1 MNPIEWVQ
9 GLEGLTLALV
19 IAAFLFV
26 EEAGVPVPFAP
37 GDLLLA
43 IGGIA
48 IAAGRV
54 NPASFVAVVFVATVT
69 GAVLGREIFALVGWE
84 RLLRLATRLRARTPI
99 ERAADLLRR
108 TGWRGVFTARLI
120 PGLRVETTRVA
131 GVSRMPRAVFLAG
144 LVPASVVY
152 VAAFV
157 GLGAALGRP
166 ILALVPQAEHNV
178 LIAVLTLAVI
188 VALILLVRRPFQR
201 LLTTLAPQGW
211 TETLQVRTG
220 SAGIVLILACIGI
233 NFAGHAVAVG
243 LKLPL
248 FLDST
253 GTILSAVLGGP
264 WIGASVGFISN
275 LVSSNTI
282 DPIASS
288 YSVVSLA
295 IGFAAGLWARL
306 NWRRRVTGWI
316 ALWLT
321 CFAIA
326 SVVSAPLN
334 LLFANGRS
342 GVPAG
347 DAIYSWLAA
356 AHVPRILAAYAGE
369 AAIDLPDKLLTVLA
383 ALLIAQGLPRPRAEA
398 RAVDLDLR
406 EAFTFI
412 FGTPS
417 WRRKVLAAAI
427 CLLFSWLVIPFLWF
441 SGYQVALARQI
452 RDGSHE
458 LPPWDH
464 LGRKL
469 RDGFTILAVLLL
481 WNIPGIVLTIPAGLM
496 GDGGASNGVLTA
508 LTALGSLWGLLVLLA
523 EPPIFSQ
530 YLRGGFRAAFNLP
543 AIVRRVRVNLGLAL
557 IVGAL
562 LIALSFAW
570 VVGFLA
576 LGIGALVT
584 LTYATWVGAYLVGT
598 YAATTDSAAGGAPQ
612 TEVVTLPAAIPRT
625 QES

>member
-1 MNPIEWVQ
+1 MNPIGWI
-9 GLEGLTLALV
+9 EGLQGIGLALV
-19 IAAFLFV
+19 LAGFLFA
-26 EEAGVPVPFAP
+26 EELGVPIPFAP
-37 GDLLLA
+37 GDIMLA
-43 IGGIA
+43 IGGVA

-54 NPASFVAVVFVATVT
+54 DAVTLVLAVFVASVA
-69 GAVLGREIFALVGWE
+69 GAVLGRELFAFLGWE
-84 RLLRLATRLRARTPI
+84 RLMAVATRLHARTPL
-99 ERAADLLRR
+99 ERAADLLQRS
-108 TGWRGVFTARLI
+108 GWRGVFTARLI
-120 PGLRVETTRVA
+120 PGLRVHTTEVA
-131 GVSRMPRAVFLAG
+131 GVSGMPRATFVAG
-144 LVPASVVY
+144 LLPACVVY

-157 GLGAALGRP
+157 GVGAAFGRP
-166 ILALVPQAEHNV
+166 ILALIHQGEHQ
-178 LIAVLTLAVI
+178 VLTGVLALALAV
-188 VALILLVRRPFQR
+188 VLVVLVRRPLQR
-201 LLTTLAPQGW
+201 TLVALAPEGW
-211 TETLQVRTG
+211 ASTLRIRTG
-220 SAGIVLILACIGI
+220 SAGIVLIPACIGI
-233 NFAGHAVAVG
+233 NFAGHAIAVW
-243 LKLPL
+243 LRLPL
-248 FLDST
+248 FLDSI
-253 GTILSAVLGGP
+253 GTILCAVFAGPWLGG
-264 WIGASVGFISN
+264 SVGFISN

-282 DPIASS
+282 DPVASS

-306 NWRRRVTGWI
+306 NWRVTGWI

-326 SVVSAPLN
+326 SLVSAPLN
-334 LLFANGRS
+334 LLFADGRS

-347 DAIYSWLAA
+347 DAIYAWLAA

-412 FGTPS
+412 FRTPT
-417 WRRKVLAAAI
+417 WRRKVMAAAL
-427 CLLFSWLVIPFLWF
+427 CLVFSWLVIPFLWF
-441 SGYQVALARQI
+441 TGYQLALARRI

-464 LGRKL
+464 LGHKL
-469 RDGFTILAVLLL
+469 KDGFGILAVLLL
-481 WNIPGIVLTIPAGLM
+481 WNIPGIVLTIPAGLV
-496 GDGGASNGVLTA
+496 GDSGASNGVLTA
-508 LTALGSLWGLLVLLA
+508 LTALGSLWGLLVLVA

-576 LGIGALVT
+576 LGIGALAT
-584 LTYATWVGAYLVGT
+584 LTYASWVGAYLVGT
-598 YAATTDSAAGGAPQ
+598 YAATTDTAAGGAPQ
-612 TEVVTLPAAIPRT
+612 TEAVTLPAAIPRT

>member
-1 MNPIEWVQ
+1 MNPVGWVQ
-9 GLEGLTLALV
+9 GLEGLTLAVV

-37 GDLLLA
+37 GDLMLA

-54 NPASFVAVVFVATVT
+54 NPVSFVAVVLAATVT
-69 GAVLGREIFALVGWE
+69 GALLGREIFALVGWQ
-84 RLLRLATRLRARTPI
+84 RLLRLATRLRARAPI

-144 LVPASVVY
+144 LVPAAVVY

-157 GLGAALGRP
+157 GLGAAVGRP
-166 ILALVPQAEHNV
+166 ILALVPQAEHHV
-178 LIAVLTLAVI
+178 LTAVLALAVA
-188 VALILLVRRPFQR
+188 VVLVLLVRRRFQR
-201 LLTTLAPQGW
+201 MLAALAPEGW
-211 TETLQVRTG
+211 TETLRVRTG

-248 FLDST
+248 FLDSI
-253 GTILSAVLGGP
+253 GTILSAVVAGP
-264 WIGASVGFISN
+264 WVGGSVGFISN
-275 LVSSNTI
+275 LVSSNMI

-295 IGFAAGLWARL
+295 IGFAAGFWTRVS
-306 NWRRRVTGWI
+306 WRRRVTGWI
-316 ALWLT
+316 ALWLA

-326 SVVSAPLN
+326 SLVSAPLN
-334 LLFANGRS
+334 LLFADGRS
-342 GVPAG
+342 GVPLG
-347 DAIYSWLAA
+347 DAIYGWLAS
-356 AHVPRILAAYAGE
+356 AHLPRIVAAYVGE
-369 AAIDLPDKLLTVLA
+369 AAIDLPDKLITVTA

-412 FGTPS
+412 FKTPS
-417 WRRKVLAAAI
+417 WRRQMLAAAL
-427 CLLFSWLVIPFLWF
+427 CLLFSWLLIPLLWF
-441 SGYQVALARQI
+441 MGYTVAVARRV
-452 RDGSHE
+452 RDGTTE

-464 LGRKL
+464 LGHQLK
-469 RDGFTILAVLLL
+469 DGFAIFAVVLL
-481 WNIPGIVLTIPAGLM
+481 WNIPGIVLAIPAGLAS
-496 GDGGASNGVLTA
+496 DSGATNGLLTA
-508 LTALGSLWGLLVLLA
+508 LSAVGSLWGLLVLVVEA
-523 EPPIFSQ
+523 PIFSQ
-530 YLRGGFRAAFNLP
+530 YLQSGFRAAFNLP
-543 AIVRRVRVNLGLAL
+543 AIIRRLRVNLGLAL
-557 IVGAL
+557 IVGAV
-562 LIALSFAW
+562 LIVLSTVW

-576 LGIGALVT
+576 LAVGALAT
-584 LTYATWVGAYLVGT
+584 LTYASWVGAYLVGT
-598 YAATTDSAAGGAPQ
+598 YAAATDAAAGVATTAATRPG
-612 TEVVTLPAAIPRT
+612 AIPRVST
-625 QES
+625 S